1 MIDRKKLRA
10 AHSGSIETSKGLK
23 VAAKWVRQRLSWTSI
38 QMTKGLGC
46 VSARDIC
53 RHLRAN
59 GLNISRA
66 RYERMTEDKKRVYR
80 WDLL

>member
-1 MIDRKKLRA
+1 MRTKTMIA
-10 AHSGSIETSKGLK
+10 NHSGSIETSKALK
-23 VAAKWVRQRLSWTSI
+23 DAARWVRQRLTWTSI
-38 QMTKGLGC
+38 QMTNAIGC

-66 RYERMTEDKKRVYR
+66 RYERITEDKKRVYR